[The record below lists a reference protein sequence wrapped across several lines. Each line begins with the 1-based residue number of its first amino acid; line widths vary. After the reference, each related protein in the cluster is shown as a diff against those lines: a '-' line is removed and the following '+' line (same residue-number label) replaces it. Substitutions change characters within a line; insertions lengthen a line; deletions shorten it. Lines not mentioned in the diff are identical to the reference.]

1 MPACHVFS
9 SRKPFRIAGKRW
21 DSSVAPNPPQ
31 PFLRFRLGLQC
42 STQNTGVAAWQNG
55 QAQGLPL
62 SPGHLNG
69 WDQVR
74 VGKDMLLWPL
84 TRPYRAQH
92 LTLGHMVSVIADILR
107 GPGCPPRQV
116 NAPLKHSVFHLP
128 IFHATRIGES
138 IFALHRALHL
148 RRSERVNASFSPCLA
163 CQGAQLSC
171 GSCLSLA
178 WFAADWI
185 GSLTSSTSGL

>member
-1 MPACHVFS
+1 MGLFRCPKSTSALPEISPGPPMFDPEHWGCRLAEWPS
-9 SRKPFRIAGKRW
+9 SRSPP
-21 DSSVAPNPPQ
+21 VAWALEWMGP
-31 PFLRFRLGLQC
+31 
-42 STQNTGVAAWQNG
+42 G
-55 QAQGLPL
+55 Q
-62 SPGHLNG
+62 
-69 WDQVR
+69 R

-84 TRPYRAQH
+84 TRPYRVQH